1 MKYRPS
7 VIAIRQFIMELI
19 SSTFL
24 ISLSRPFMA
33 KYKKPPEV
41 NARLSFRYIL
51 PSDAPIAVPR
61 RAPAAV
67 VS

>member
-24 ISLSRPFMA
+24 ISLSSPFIA

-41 NARLSFRYIL
+41 NARLSFRYI
-51 PSDAPIAVPR
+51 
-61 RAPAAV
+61 
-67 VS
+67 